1 MEVVNKFAPLAM
13 AWIMFVVGTSTSINQ
28 FKEVIKFPKSLL
40 LGFLTQVVFV
50 PVIGIVI
57 AYLSPVSDAY
67 KIGILLLSCVP
78 SAVMSNYLTKTINGN
93 TALSISLTAICSFF
107 SFITIPFF
115 LGIGLKLIN
124 SSETLN
130 TVIIFS
136 VAFKIFL
143 IVTIP
148 VIIGLIFKT
157 FFEKIVVLL
166 NKFFDT
172 SSFLLFLMIILSAAY
187 IEKDILVTGFKD
199 IGILVFIIFLSIFL
213 ICQSFLNQ
221 FKLNKLD
228 KRCIL
233 TENVIQNNALSII
246 VGGMMF
252 AKYQG
257 LLVFPAVYAIFQYK
271 VFIIYILYRTFRYKP

>member
-50 PVIGIVI
+50 PIIGIVI

-124 SSETLN
+124 TSETLN

-157 FFEKIVVLL
+157 FFEKILVLL

-199 IGILVFIIFLSIFL
+199 IGILVFIIFFSIFL

-257 LLVFPAVYAIFQYK
+257 LLVFPAVYAIVQYK
-271 VFIIYILYRTFRYKP
+271 VFIIYILYRTFKYKQ

>member
-124 SSETLN
+124 TSETLN

-172 SSFLLFLMIILSAAY
+172 SSFLLFLMIISSAAY

-221 FKLNKLD
+221 FKINKLD

-271 VFIIYILYRTFRYKP
+271 VFIIYILYRTFKYKQ

>member
-13 AWIMFVVGTSTSINQ
+13 AWIMFVVGTSTSVIQ
-28 FKEVIKFPKSLL
+28 FKQIIKFPKSLL
-40 LGFLTQVVFV
+40 LGLLTQVVFV
-50 PVIGIVI
+50 PIIGIVI
-57 AYLSPVSDAY
+57 AYLSPISDAY

-78 SAVMSNYLTKTINGN
+78 SAVMSNYLTKTVNGN
-93 TALSISLTAICSFF
+93 VALSISLTAICSFF

-130 TVIIFS
+130 AIIIFS

-148 VIIGLIFKT
+148 VLIGLIFKT
-157 FFEKIVVLL
+157 FFEKFVVLL
-166 NKFFDT
+166 NKFFDI

-187 IEKDILVTGFKD
+187 IEKNIIVTGYKE
-199 IGILVFIIFLSIFL
+199 IGILVFIIFFSIFL

-246 VGGMMF
+246 IGGMMF
-252 AKYQG
+252 AEYQG
-257 LLVFPAVYAIFQYK
+257 FLVFPAVYAIFQYK
-271 VFIIYILYRTFRYKP
+271 VFIIYILYRTFKHKT

>member
-50 PVIGIVI
+50 PIIGIVI

-148 VIIGLIFKT
+148 VLIGLIFKT

-172 SSFLLFLMIILSAAY
+172 SSFLLFLVIILSAAY

-199 IGILVFIIFLSIFL
+199 IGILVFIIFFSIFL

-246 VGGMMF
+246 VGGIMF

-271 VFIIYILYRTFRYKP
+271 VFIIYILYRTFKYKQ

>member
-50 PVIGIVI
+50 PIIGIVI

-124 SSETLN
+124 TSETLN

-199 IGILVFIIFLSIFL
+199 IGILVFIIFFSIFL

-257 LLVFPAVYAIFQYK
+257 LLVFPAVYAIVQYK
-271 VFIIYILYRTFRYKP
+271 VFIIYILYRTFKYKQ

>member
-136 VAFKIFL
+136 VVFKIFL

-148 VIIGLIFKT
+148 VIIGLILKT
-157 FFEKIVVLL
+157 FFEKIVILL

-199 IGILVFIIFLSIFL
+199 IGILVFIIFFSIFL

-271 VFIIYILYRTFRYKP
+271 VFIIYILYRTFKYKQ

>member
-50 PVIGIVI
+50 PIIGIVI

-172 SSFLLFLMIILSAAY
+172 SSFLLFLSIILSAAY

-199 IGILVFIIFLSIFL
+199 IGILVFIIFFSIFL

-246 VGGMMF
+246 VGGMML

-271 VFIIYILYRTFRYKP
+271 VFIIYILYRTFKYKQ

>member
-50 PVIGIVI
+50 PIIGIVI

-78 SAVMSNYLTKTINGN
+78 SAVMSNYLTKTLNGN
-93 TALSISLTAICSFF
+93 VALSISLTAICSFF

-115 LGIGLKLIN
+115 LGVGLKLIN

-130 TVIIFS
+130 AIIIFS

-148 VIIGLIFKT
+148 VLIGLIFKT

-172 SSFLLFLMIILSAAY
+172 SSFLLFLVIILSAAY

-199 IGILVFIIFLSIFL
+199 IGILVFIIFFSIFL

-271 VFIIYILYRTFRYKP
+271 VFIIYILYRTFKYKQ

>member
-50 PVIGIVI
+50 PIIGIVI

-199 IGILVFIIFLSIFL
+199 IGILVFIIFFSIFL

-271 VFIIYILYRTFRYKP
+271 VFIIYILYRTFKYKQ

>member
-50 PVIGIVI
+50 PIIGIVI

-172 SSFLLFLMIILSAAY
+172 SSFLLFLLIILSAAY
-187 IEKDILVTGFKD
+187 IEKDFLVIGFKD
-199 IGILVFIIFLSIFL
+199 IGILVFIIFFSIFL

-271 VFIIYILYRTFRYKP
+271 VFIIYILYRTFRDKP

>member
-50 PVIGIVI
+50 PIIGIVI

-93 TALSISLTAICSFF
+93 TALSVSLTAICSFF

-130 TVIIFS
+130 AVIIFS

-148 VIIGLIFKT
+148 VLIGLIFKT

-172 SSFLLFLMIILSAAY
+172 SSFLLFLVIILSAAY

-199 IGILVFIIFLSIFL
+199 IGILVFIIFFSIFL

-271 VFIIYILYRTFRYKP
+271 VFIIYILYRTFKYKQ

>member
-50 PVIGIVI
+50 PIIGIVI

-199 IGILVFIIFLSIFL
+199 IGILVFIIFFSIFL

-246 VGGMMF
+246 VGGIMF

-271 VFIIYILYRTFRYKP
+271 VFIIYILYRTFKYKQ

>member
-50 PVIGIVI
+50 PIIGIVI

-199 IGILVFIIFLSIFL
+199 IGILVFIIFFSIFL

-246 VGGMMF
+246 VGGIMF

>member
-50 PVIGIVI
+50 PIIGIVI

-124 SSETLN
+124 TSETLN

-148 VIIGLIFKT
+148 VLIGLIFKT

-172 SSFLLFLMIILSAAY
+172 SSFLLFLVIILSAAY

-199 IGILVFIIFLSIFL
+199 IGILVFIIFFSIFL

-257 LLVFPAVYAIFQYK
+257 LLVFPAVYAIVQYK
-271 VFIIYILYRTFRYKP
+271 VFIIYILYRTFKYKQ

>member
-124 SSETLN
+124 TSETLN

-148 VIIGLIFKT
+148 VLIGLIFKT

-199 IGILVFIIFLSIFL
+199 IGILVFIIFFSIFL

-271 VFIIYILYRTFRYKP
+271 VFIIYILYRTFKYKQ

>member
-50 PVIGIVI
+50 PIIGIVI

-78 SAVMSNYLTKTINGN
+78 SAVMSNYLTKTLNGN
-93 TALSISLTAICSFF
+93 VALSISLTAICSFF

-115 LGIGLKLIN
+115 LGVGLKLIN

-148 VIIGLIFKT
+148 VLIGLIFKT
-157 FFEKIVVLL
+157 FFEKFVILL

-172 SSFLLFLMIILSAAY
+172 SSFLLFLLIILSAAY
-187 IEKDILVTGFKD
+187 IEKDFLVIGFKD
-199 IGILVFIIFLSIFL
+199 IGILVFIIFFSIFL

-271 VFIIYILYRTFRYKP
+271 VFIIYILYRTFKYKQ

>member
-50 PVIGIVI
+50 PIIGIVI

-78 SAVMSNYLTKTINGN
+78 SAVMSNYLTKTLNGN
-93 TALSISLTAICSFF
+93 VALSISLTAICSFF

-115 LGIGLKLIN
+115 LGVGLKLIN

-130 TVIIFS
+130 AVIIFS

-148 VIIGLIFKT
+148 VLIGLIFKT

-199 IGILVFIIFLSIFL
+199 IGILVFIIFFSIFL

-271 VFIIYILYRTFRYKP
+271 VFIIYILYRTFKYKQ

>member
-50 PVIGIVI
+50 PIIGIVI

-78 SAVMSNYLTKTINGN
+78 SAVMSNYLTKTVNGN
-93 TALSISLTAICSFF
+93 VALSVSLTAICSFF
-107 SFITIPFF
+107 SFITVPFF
-115 LGIGLKLIN
+115 LGVGLKLIN

-130 TVIIFS
+130 PIIIFS
-136 VAFKIFL
+136 VAFNIFL
-143 IVTIP
+143 IVAIP
-148 VIIGLIFKT
+148 VLIGLIFKT
-157 FFEKIVVLL
+157 FFEKFIVLL

-172 SSFLLFLMIILSAAY
+172 TSFLLFLVIILSAAY

-199 IGILVFIIFLSIFL
+199 IGILVFIIS
-213 ICQSFLNQ
+213 SDN
-221 FKLNKLD
+221 
-228 KRCIL
+228 
-233 TENVIQNNALSII
+233 I
-246 VGGMMF
+246 VC
-252 AKYQG
+252 G
-257 LLVFPAVYAIFQYK
+257 LH
-271 VFIIYILYRTFRYKP
+271 

>member
-1 MEVVNKFAPLAM
+1 MEIVNKFAPLAM

-50 PVIGIVI
+50 PIIGIVI

-124 SSETLN
+124 TSETLN

-199 IGILVFIIFLSIFL
+199 IGILVFIIFFSIFL

-271 VFIIYILYRTFRYKP
+271 VFIIYILYRTFKYKQ

>member
-50 PVIGIVI
+50 PIIGIVI

-124 SSETLN
+124 TSETLN

-157 FFEKIVVLL
+157 FFEKILVLL

-199 IGILVFIIFLSIFL
+199 IGILVFIIFFSIFL

-271 VFIIYILYRTFRYKP
+271 VFIIYILYRTFKYKQ

>member
-50 PVIGIVI
+50 PIIGIVI

-115 LGIGLKLIN
+115 LGVGLKLIN

-130 TVIIFS
+130 AIIIFS

-172 SSFLLFLMIILSAAY
+172 SSFLLFLVIILSAAY

-199 IGILVFIIFLSIFL
+199 IGILVFIIFFSIFL

-257 LLVFPAVYAIFQYK
+257 LLVFPAVYAIVQYK
-271 VFIIYILYRTFRYKP
+271 VFIIYILYRTFKYKQ

>member
-50 PVIGIVI
+50 PIIGIVI

-78 SAVMSNYLTKTINGN
+78 SAVMSNYLTKTLNGN
-93 TALSISLTAICSFF
+93 VALSISLTAICSFF

-199 IGILVFIIFLSIFL
+199 IGILVFIIFFSIFL

-257 LLVFPAVYAIFQYK
+257 SLVFPTVYAIFQYK
-271 VFIIYILYRTFRYKP
+271 VFIIYILYRTFRDKP

>member
-50 PVIGIVI
+50 PIIGIVI

-78 SAVMSNYLTKTINGN
+78 SAVMSNYLTKTLNGN
-93 TALSISLTAICSFF
+93 VALSISLTAICSFF

-115 LGIGLKLIN
+115 LGVGLKLIN

-148 VIIGLIFKT
+148 VLIGLIFKT
-157 FFEKIVVLL
+157 FFEKFVVLL

-172 SSFLLFLMIILSAAY
+172 SSFLLFLLIILSAAY
-187 IEKDILVTGFKD
+187 IEKDFLVIGFKD
-199 IGILVFIIFLSIFL
+199 IGILVFIIFFSIFL

-271 VFIIYILYRTFRYKP
+271 VFIIYILYRTFKYKQ